1 MRRILFILSIFLLS
15 ILHSAEL
22 CEIKGKV
29 TRSKVYS
36 AQQCLKREIKKSIDI
51 GQEYK
56 KYNNDVKDALKTYYS
71 ELDICNTMYI
81 QYRKFKSP
89 IRHEQW
95 NTCRETLSYSAKEL
109 RRLERQ
115 YNLLNDDYLTFQRS
129 IDDLQQ
135 TLTLLKMKYKNLLGN

>member
-15 ILHSAEL
+15 ISHSTEL
-22 CEIKGKV
+22 CEIEGKA
-29 TRSKVYS
+29 TRSKVHS

-81 QYRKFKSP
+81 QYIKSKSP

-135 TLTLLKMKYKNLLGN
+135 TLSLLKMKYKNLLGY